1 MSIGPSSKA
10 QKETSI
16 TSMKVVASGM
26 IHSLRKDPAPSLFY
40 FGIAL
45 LLVGLPLNVIFP
57 STYYGVMILLAA
69 ILAGRWYA
77 NRQIEPKK
85 KSHAK

>member
-26 IHSLRKDPAPSLFY
+26 LHGLRKDPAPALFY

-45 LLVGLPLNVIFP
+45 LLVGLPLNVPFP
-57 STYYGVMILLAA
+57 PAYYGIMGILSL
-69 ILAGRWYA
+69 ILIGHWYSE
-77 NRQIEPKK
+77 NKIEKK

>member
-1 MSIGPSSKA
+1 MSIGPATKA

-26 IHSLRKDPAPSLFY
+26 LHGLRKDPAPTLFY
-40 FGIAL
+40 CGIAF
-45 LLVGLPLNVIFP
+45 LLVGLPLNVTFP
-57 STYYGVMILLAA
+57 PAYYGIMLILGL
-69 ILAGRWYA
+69 ILIGHWYGDLKA
-77 NRQIEPKK
+77 EKK